1 MPSSGLKT
9 LPKVAM
15 VEGEVAMVEGEVA
28 MGEAEGRILEEVEVD
43 LIKPEDEEGARRG

>member
-9 LPKVAM
+9 LPK
-15 VEGEVAMVEGEVA
+15 VEGEVA

>member
-9 LPKVAM
+9 LHKVAM
-15 VEGEVAMVEGEVA
+15 VEGEVV

>member
-15 VEGEVAMVEGEVA
+15 VEGEVV

>member
-15 VEGEVAMVEGEVA
+15 EVEEVVEGQEV

>member
-9 LPKVAM
+9 LPK
-15 VEGEVAMVEGEVA
+15 VAMVEGEVA

>member
-1 MPSSGLKT
+1 MPSSGLKA
-9 LPKVAM
+9 LPK
-15 VEGEVAMVEGEVA
+15 VAMVEGEVA

>member
-15 VEGEVAMVEGEVA
+15 AEGEVVL
-28 MGEAEGRILEEVEVD
+28 GEAEGRTLEEDEVY
-43 LIKPEDEEGARRG
+43 LVKAEDGEGAEER